1 MSERPFVDHYEILQ
15 VSQTADTETIERVF
29 RLLAKRYHPDNS
41 TSGSGSRFNEVH
53 TAYTL
58 LSNPEKRAQYDVQ
71 YDQEKTN
78 QWQVFDQS
86 AAGDDRNQ
94 DQRLFH
100 GILSVL
106 YVARRRDPEAGG
118 LGEYHLERTLATP
131 REHLAFPLW
140 YLKQRGWVERLENGV
155 LAITVDGVDMI
166 GSKTLSL
173 PNDRLLSA
181 SSTSSDRTGGAVSHP
196 AELAEC
202 PSDCTAPG
210 SLDTHL
216 CYAAWRSSYSS
227 RASIGV

>member
-1 MSERPFVDHYEILQ
+1 MDNPIFIDHYELLQ

-41 TSGSGSRFNEVH
+41 TSGNASRFNEVH
-53 TAYTL
+53 TACTL

-100 GILSVL
+100 GILSLL

-118 LGEYHLERTLATP
+118 MGEYHLERTLATP

-140 YLKQRGWVERLENGV
+140 YLKKRGWIEKLENSV

-166 GSKTLSL
+166 GSRELSL
-173 PNDRLLSA
+173 PNDRLLA
-181 SSTSSDRTGGAVSHP
+181 ESSSSSDKTGGAVSDP
-196 AELAEC
+196 PELANG
-202 PSDCTAPG
+202 PSNVTQPDDALV
-210 SLDTHL
+210 S
-216 CYAAWRSSYSS
+216 
-227 RASIGV
+227 

>member
-1 MSERPFVDHYEILQ
+1 MDNPIFIDHYELLQ

-29 RLLAKRYHPDNS
+29 RLLAKRYHPDNAA
-41 TSGSGSRFNEVH
+41 SGSASRFNEVH
-53 TAYTL
+53 TACTL

-100 GILSVL
+100 GILSLL

-118 LGEYHLERTLATP
+118 MGEYHLERTLATP

-140 YLKQRGWVERLENGV
+140 YLKKRGWIERLENGV

-166 GSKTLSL
+166 GSRELSL
-173 PNDRLLSA
+173 PNDRLLA
-181 SSTSSDRTGGAVSHP
+181 ESSSSSDKTGGAVSDP
-196 AELAEC
+196 PELADR
-202 PSDCTAPG
+202 PSNVTRPDVALV
-210 SLDTHL
+210 S
-216 CYAAWRSSYSS
+216 
-227 RASIGV
+227 